1 MKIPCNKYFIGPIG
15 KQSMANIKDFD
26 DLDRKIIELLCKSSQ
41 GSFRQIAKQLDIH
54 PTTLIQR
61 VKALEAKGVIRGYR
75 AKIDYMNLGF
85 NYMGIVQIYAD
96 DISNVQNRIKKIP
109 QVVAVYDITGDPDC
123 IAMISCID
131 RDEFSETVKIINAVE
146 GVRKTNTS
154 VVLNIIKD
162 ASDYI
167 PVLNDRD

>member
-1 MKIPCNKYFIGPIG
+1 
-15 KQSMANIKDFD
+15 MANIKDFD